1 MCDSLKGAAL
11 ENSRSFNK
19 KYESS
24 NMKLNQTGF
33 EKGAAFEVLSSYK
46 VDVKQA
52 ISNKTSIKGQITIKD
67 IMSAHSHLPGESTK
81 LDVDLIL
88 SHTLHCDRPH
98 LYTYPDQ
105 KLNSKQMQK
114 VKSLL
119 KLRAKGWPIAYLL
132 KEKEFYG
139 RKFYVEPGVFIPRP
153 ETETIVSA
161 VLNQMD
167 RKPIFFEKSKKKGTT
182 WKNSP
187 TCNKDFNKTRVYI
200 MDFGCGTGCI
210 GLSLLAQI
218 PEAFLIGIDT
228 NKQAIQVS
236 QINAQNLGLSDR
248 ALFIQQD
255 LTNFNSWSLADVIVA
270 NPPYIA
276 FEDQRVQKEVRQFE
290 PAEALFSKQGGLAH
304 IQAWL
309 KTAHACLK
317 PGGAYFFEI
326 GANQDL
332 SSLESQMCKKE
343 EFKDLSGW
351 TRVLKFQKI

>member
-1 MCDSLKGAAL
+1 MAGNFMWSQGCL
-11 ENSRSFNK
+11 F
-19 KYESS
+19 
-24 NMKLNQTGF
+24 
-33 EKGAAFEVLSSYK
+33 
-46 VDVKQA
+46 
-52 ISNKTSIKGQITIKD
+52 
-67 IMSAHSHLPGESTK
+67 
-81 LDVDLIL
+81 
-88 SHTLHCDRPH
+88 
-98 LYTYPDQ
+98 PDQ
-105 KLNSKQMQK
+105 K
-114 VKSLL
+114 
-119 KLRAKGWPIAYLL
+119 
-132 KEKEFYG
+132 
-139 RKFYVEPGVFIPRP
+139 
-153 ETETIVSA
+153 TETIVSA
-161 VLNQMD
+161 V
-167 RKPIFFEKSKKKGTT
+167 
-182 WKNSP
+182 KNSVP
-187 TCNKDFNKTRVYI
+187 NKTRVHI

-255 LTNFNSWSLADVIVA
+255 LTNFNSWSLADIIVA

-332 SSLESQMCKKE
+332 SSLESQMCKKA